1 MAGAMLQQAAPG
13 PASGIPVL
21 RSKMEGGL
29 SPAREDAYETAPFN
43 FSQLKGMNLR
53 LNVEVGA
60 ATYWSELMQVQ
71 TLDNLFAKGVLSD
84 AVTYLENMP
93 RGYIP
98 GRQELIDAL
107 KKRQQEMEAAQMA
120 AAQAAGAPTAGSGV
134 TFG

>member
-1 MAGAMLQQAAPG
+1 
-13 PASGIPVL
+13 
-21 RSKMEGGL
+21 
-29 SPAREDAYETAPFN
+29 
-43 FSQLKGMNLR
+43 
-53 LNVEVGA
+53 
-60 ATYWSELMQVQ
+60 MQVQ
-71 TLDNLFAKGVLSD
+71 TLDNLSAKGVLSD

-134 TFG
+134 TLG